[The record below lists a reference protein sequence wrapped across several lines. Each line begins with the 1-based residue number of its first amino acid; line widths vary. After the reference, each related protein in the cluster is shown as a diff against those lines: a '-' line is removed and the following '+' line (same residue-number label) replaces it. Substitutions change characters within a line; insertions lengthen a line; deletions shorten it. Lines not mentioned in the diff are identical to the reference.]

1 MMAKVD
7 CDLSSPIRHFISWF
21 FIFYVLFSVFWFLFS
36 WFRHRVS
43 SPVFCLLSC
52 VLCLVSCVLCLL
64 SSVFCLL
71 SSVFYLLPCVFYL
84 LSFIFCLPIQIQVS
98 EYISLHCLFFR
109 PASLNIDRFNYRLTT
124 HVHQIDDLP
133 KRQPH

>member
-21 FIFYVLFSVFWFLFS
+21 FIFYVLFSGFCFLGSDIGF
-36 WFRHRVS
+36 
-43 SPVFCLLSC
+43 LA
-52 VLCLVSCVLCLL
+52 L

-71 SSVFYLLPCVFYL
+71 SSVFYLLPCVFYLLSFIFYLLSFIFYL